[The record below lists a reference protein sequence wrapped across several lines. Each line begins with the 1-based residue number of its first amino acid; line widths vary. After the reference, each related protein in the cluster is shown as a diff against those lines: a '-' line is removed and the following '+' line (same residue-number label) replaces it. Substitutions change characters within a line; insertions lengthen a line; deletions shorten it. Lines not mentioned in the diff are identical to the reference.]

1 MQVRA
6 PSPPSAISPSPR
18 ADAPRDRLPEDRVTR
33 TGASP
38 TLTAE
43 ELRLVESLRQR
54 DVEVRA
60 HEAAHQAAGGS
71 LTGGASFTYETGP
84 DGRAY
89 AVGGEVPISM
99 AEGNS
104 PAETISIARRIRA
117 AALAPA
123 DPSGQD
129 LRVAS
134 QAAALEM
141 RATLEQLRQ
150 PTERGAEV
158 QVRGSHLHRTE
169 PCGACGKATEQYASS
184 ASAVGSSLA

>member
-6 PSPPSAISPSPR
+6 PSPPSAPPPTLR
-18 ADAPRDRLPEDRVTR
+18 ADAPRANAPRDRVPEDRVTR
-33 TGASP
+33 SGAP
-38 TLTAE
+38 PKLTAD
-43 ELRLVESLRQR
+43 ELRLIESLRQR

-99 AEGNS
+99 AEGS
-104 PAETISIARRIRA
+104 TPAETISIARRSRA

-134 QAAALEM
+134 QAASLEM
-141 RATLEQLRQ
+141 RATLEQLQ
-150 PTERGAEV
+150 QLTERGAE
-158 QVRGSHLHRTE
+158 VRGSHLHRTE
-169 PCGACGKATEQYASS
+169 PCGACGKAAQQYASE
-184 ASAVGSSLA
+184 AG